1 VAASDDPSGARAV
14 KVLIVTASV
23 GAGHN
28 AAARAVAAGLNAAA
42 PEVAVETADV
52 MDLSPWWFRAYYA
65 GGFALAMTRF
75 PWMYGLGYWFSDH
88 PQRPGRSVTER
99 IRLWQERTTVRR
111 FRRLLIEQRP
121 DVIVHTHFLAPPV
134 VAEMVR
140 REELAT
146 RQVVVLTDVDVH
158 RFWYGEDV
166 ERWFVPS
173 PVSVE
178 AFERWGIEP
187 GRVTVSGIPIH
198 PKWTAPL
205 DRAKI
210 LADWNLP
217 ADRKIVL
224 LSGGAEFTCGPVAR
238 IARGIVADRPD
249 ACVVVL
255 AGRSK
260 KLLGKLGALPEAAQG
275 RIVPVSFTD
284 RVHELVE
291 ASSLMVTKA
300 GGITT
305 SECLAK
311 AKPMVLTNPVPGQEG
326 HNAAHYQRHGAAV
339 IARGA
344 KGIVSRVNQL
354 LSDPAA
360 LAEMS
365 DSARRLYRPATET
378 VVSSVLGMLG
388 GSDGGS

>member
-1 VAASDDPSGARAV
+1 MAASDNPPEARAV
-14 KVLIVTASV
+14 KILIVTASV

-42 PEVAVETADV
+42 PDVAVETADV
-52 MDLSPWWFRAYYA
+52 MALSPRWFRLYYA

-75 PWMYGLGYWFSDH
+75 PWIYGLGYWFSNH

-99 IRLWQERTTVRR
+99 IRLWQERTTLRR
-111 FRRLLIEQRP
+111 FRHLLREQRP

-134 VAEMVR
+134 VSAMVR
-140 REELAT
+140 REDLAA

-173 PVSVE
+173 DVSVE
-178 AFERWGIEP
+178 AFERWGIES
-187 GRVTVSGIPIH
+187 GCITVSGIPIH

-205 DRAKI
+205 DRAKV
-210 LADWNLP
+210 LADWGLP

-224 LSGGAEFTCGPVAR
+224 LSGGAEFTCGPVVR
-238 IARGIVADRPD
+238 VARGIVADRPD

-260 KLLGKLGALPEAAQG
+260 KLLGRLGALPEAAEG

-291 ASSLMVTKA
+291 VSSLMVTKA

-326 HNAAHYQRHGAAV
+326 GNAAHYQRQGAAV

-344 KGIVSRVNQL
+344 KSIVSRVNEL

-360 LAEMS
+360 LAEMG
-365 DSARRLYRPATET
+365 DNARKLYRPATET
-378 VVSSVLGMLG
+378 IVSSVLGMPG
-388 GSDGGS
+388 